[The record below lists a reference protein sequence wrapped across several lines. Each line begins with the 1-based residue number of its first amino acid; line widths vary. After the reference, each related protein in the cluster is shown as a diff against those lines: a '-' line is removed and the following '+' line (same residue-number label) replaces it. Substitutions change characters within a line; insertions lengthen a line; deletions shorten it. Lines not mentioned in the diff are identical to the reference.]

1 MLVRSGPVTRKVL
14 HTNYVNALGIYPG
27 ASVVGHGRVL
37 SAYCYSCGRLVE
49 CSNNNESGSWRCPEG
64 HVPNRQPFKLKHRV
78 GL

>member
-1 MLVRSGPVTRKVL
+1 MTRKPL

-27 ASVVGHGRVL
+27 ASMEAHTAHTHIL
-37 SAYCYSCGRLVE
+37 NCFCYSCGRLVE
-49 CSNNNESGSWRCPEG
+49 CSNDNESGSWRCPEG